1 MILASQS
8 PRRRELLAEA
18 GFELDVRPADVDES
32 RLPDERPVELVG
44 RLAAEKAE
52 AARVA
57 TGIVPADRLLVAAD
71 TIVWIGDEALGK
83 PAYAADAARML
94 HGLSGRTHH
103 VYTGVYI
110 TDGSRETLFYER
122 SAVTFYPLSPSQI
135 EAYVRTREPLDK
147 AGGYAIQGRGAL
159 LVRRV
164 AGDYLNIVG
173 LPLART
179 ARELEA
185 FGF

>member
-1 MILASQS
+1 MDCGPGEVVL
-8 PRRRELLAEA
+8 
-18 GFELDVRPADVDES
+18 
-32 RLPDERPVELVG
+32 
-44 RLAAEKAE
+44 
-52 AARVA
+52 
-57 TGIVPADRLLVAAD
+57 AAD
-71 TIVWIGDEALGK
+71 TVVVCAGQILGK
-83 PAYAADAARML
+83 PENDADATRML
-94 HGLSGRTHH
+94 RLLSGRTHH

>member
-1 MILASQS
+1 MILVLASAS
-8 PRRRELLAEA
+8 PRRADILRQGGYSFVTRVSQADENIPAALSPAA
-18 GFELDVRPADVDES
+18 AVR
-32 RLPDERPVELVG
+32 
-44 RLAAEKAE
+44 RLARRKGQAVDCGPGE
-52 AARVA
+52 V
-57 TGIVPADRLLVAAD
+57 VLAAD
-71 TIVWIGDEALGK
+71 TVVVCAGQILGK
-83 PAYAADAARML
+83 PENDADATRML
-94 HGLSGRTHH
+94 RLLSGRTHH

-135 EAYVRTREPLDK
+135 EMYVRTREPLDK

>member
-1 MILASQS
+1 MDYAPGEVVL
-8 PRRRELLAEA
+8 
-18 GFELDVRPADVDES
+18 
-32 RLPDERPVELVG
+32 
-44 RLAAEKAE
+44 
-52 AARVA
+52 
-57 TGIVPADRLLVAAD
+57 AAD
-71 TIVWIGDEALGK
+71 TVVVCAGQILGK
-83 PAYAADAARML
+83 PENDADATRML
-94 HGLSGRTHH
+94 RLLSGRTHH

>member
-1 MILASQS
+1 MILVLASAS
-8 PRRRELLAEA
+8 PRRADILRQGGYSFVTRVSQADENIPPTLSPAA
-18 GFELDVRPADVDES
+18 GVR
-32 RLPDERPVELVG
+32 
-44 RLAAEKAE
+44 RLARRKGQAVDCGPGE
-52 AARVA
+52 V
-57 TGIVPADRLLVAAD
+57 VLAAD
-71 TIVWIGDEALGK
+71 TVVVCAGQILGK
-83 PAYAADAARML
+83 PENDADATRML
-94 HGLSGRTHH
+94 RLLSGRTHH

-135 EAYVRTREPLDK
+135 ETYVRTREPLDK

>member
-1 MILASQS
+1 MILVLASAS
-8 PRRRELLAEA
+8 PRRADILRQGGYSFVTRVSQADENIPAALSPAA
-18 GFELDVRPADVDES
+18 AVR
-32 RLPDERPVELVG
+32 
-44 RLAAEKAE
+44 RLACRKGQAVDCGPGE
-52 AARVA
+52 V
-57 TGIVPADRLLVAAD
+57 VLAAD
-71 TIVWIGDEALGK
+71 TVVVCAGQILGK
-83 PAYAADAARML
+83 PENDADATRML
-94 HGLSGRTHH
+94 RLLSGRTHH

>member
-1 MILASQS
+1 MILVLASAS
-8 PRRRELLAEA
+8 PRRADILRQGGYSFVTRVSQADENIPAALSPAA
-18 GFELDVRPADVDES
+18 AVR
-32 RLPDERPVELVG
+32 
-44 RLAAEKAE
+44 RLARRKGQAGGCGPRGGGAAAHTGGGCGRAIFGKA
-52 AARVA
+52 AN
-57 TGIVPADRLLVAAD
+57 D
-71 TIVWIGDEALGK
+71 
-83 PAYAADAARML
+83 ADATRML
-94 HGLSGRTHH
+94 RLLSGRTHH

-135 EAYVRTREPLDK
+135 ETYVRTREPLDK

>member
-1 MILASQS
+1 MILVLASAS
-8 PRRRELLAEA
+8 PRRADILRQGGYSFVTRVSQADENIPAALSPAA
-18 GFELDVRPADVDES
+18 AVR
-32 RLPDERPVELVG
+32 
-44 RLAAEKAE
+44 RLARRKGQAVDCGPGE
-52 AARVA
+52 V
-57 TGIVPADRLLVAAD
+57 VLAAD
-71 TIVWIGDEALGK
+71 TVVVCAGQILGK
-83 PAYAADAARML
+83 PENDADATRML
-94 HGLSGRTHH
+94 RLLSGRTHH

-179 ARELEA
+179 AREFEA